1 MTVIYAVFQRNEE
14 DALSYHKTF
23 HGAEKAIDDEF
34 KRNKQEH
41 IEFDARLY
49 TIGEFWI
56 EEIKLLD

>member
-1 MTVIYAVFQRNEE
+1 MNVIYAVFQKCEE

-23 HGAEKAIDDEF
+23 HGAEKAIENEL

-56 EEIKLLD
+56 EEINLLD